1 MKQREIVIVTRHAGL
16 VEVLAQDFGIVGEV
30 VAHATEGSVR
40 GKDVYGVLPLHLAAC
55 AASVTEVTL
64 NLPADKRGAEL
75 SADEVRQYMV
85 GLRTFVIRTL
95 EKQRELLNDALDS
108 GYQGM
113 GGTYSGKEGV

>member
-30 VAHATEGSVR
+30 VAHATEAQVQ
-40 GKDVYGVLPLHLAAC
+40 GKDVYGVLPLHLAAH

-64 NLPADKRGAEL
+64 NLPADKRGVEL
-75 SADEVRQYMV
+75 SADEVRQYMA
-85 GLRTFVIRTL
+85 GLRTFVVRTL
-95 EKQRELLNDALDS
+95 EKQRELLNDAVDA